1 MNRATMAAI
10 KLMQPAELAAMLRS
24 RTLVPGK
31 DYLVVDVRDDDFE
44 GGNIPGALHLP
55 AHQLSSPYTFD
66 VRPHLEQFKTI
77 PKLIFHCAM
86 SQQRGPKAAMLFGRL
101 LTEDAATATTT
112 TTPELYVLR
121 GGFAAWQ
128 STYKNEP
135 DLLENYNAKMWE
147 EGWWM

>member
-1 MNRATMAAI
+1 MNRAAMAAI

-24 RTLVPGK
+24 PALVPGK

-55 AHQLSSPYTFD
+55 SHQLSSPYTFD
-66 VRPHLEQFKTI
+66 ARPHLDQFMTI

-86 SQQRGPKAAMLFGRL
+86 SQQRGPKAAMLIGRL
-101 LTEDAATATTT
+101 LTEDAATATTAM
-112 TTPELYVLR
+112 PELYVLR

-128 STYKNEP
+128 SAYKTEP